1 MLRKKVMLLE
11 DAQIIT
17 LYFDRNEK
25 ALKETA
31 DKYGKYCYKIAYNV
45 LNDEDDSKESVNDT
59 YLNAWNS
66 MPPHRPSVLSAF
78 LGKIT
83 RRIAISRL
91 RKKNAEKRGGGQFV
105 SALEELSECIPNE
118 SNVENDV
125 EKELIIESVNLFVR
139 NLPQKEQKVF
149 LWRYWYMDSISSI
162 AKQFG
167 FSESKVKSMLMRT
180 RTKLKNKLIEEELV

>member
-1 MLRKKVMLLE
+1 ME
-11 DAQIIT
+11 DTQIIA

-91 RKKNAEKRGGGQFV
+91 RKKNSEKRGGGQFV

-125 EKELIIESVNLFVR
+125 EKKLIIESVNLFVR

-149 LWRYWYMDSISSI
+149 LCRYWYMDSISSI

-180 RTKLKNKLIEEELV
+180 RTKLKDKLIEEELV

>member
-125 EKELIIESVNLFVR
+125 EKKLIIESVNLFVR
-139 NLPQKEQKVF
+139 NLPEKEQKVF
-149 LWRYWYMDSISSI
+149 LCRYWYMDSISSI

-167 FSESKVKSMLMRT
+167 FSESKVKSILMRT

>member
-139 NLPQKEQKVF
+139 SLPQKEQKVF
-149 LWRYWYMDSISSI
+149 LCRYWYMDSISSI

>member
-125 EKELIIESVNLFVR
+125 EKKLIIESVNLFVR
-139 NLPQKEQKVF
+139 DLPEKEQKVF
-149 LWRYWYMDSISSI
+149 LCRYWYMDSISSI

-167 FSESKVKSMLMRT
+167 FSESKVKSILMRT